1 MKAPIEPGGSIV
13 ESEALEVTPASDAEK
28 SVDISHKTFQ
38 FNPPMHNS
46 NLSIRPDMGNV
57 GQTASQFYDEKTAPS
72 GYTDKWAKEGLG
84 TLRLGR
90 IIQHS
95 VVPGPAGQMSRRW
108 GFRFLYNPTTISTAA
123 TRNDSFVIDPRSETN
138 QVVSGVGQNFQTVSF
153 TVLLDRLPDIASG
166 IPNGGRSQY
175 SPSLSKT
182 DRDGILRYGTHWDLE
197 ALFKVCN
204 GDWNLTDRGK
214 TANIGVLMPSNAR
227 LILGSGVNF
236 YGFVMGVTW
245 KDEMFLR
252 NMIPVRT
259 RVDITFRR
267 HVDMTID
274 QAKAAFPGLVS
285 DATDVPE
292 PDTGGGGS
300 TAADSVQGNSVRGP
314 VPGYN
319 KVTTAFGSKGSWWSS
334 GSHTGDDYG
343 MAGIKGQTVVA
354 TRGGTVKHVSNGG
367 TGGWG
372 GWAGK
377 HVVIQT
383 GDVEHGYCHM
393 SAVQYGLSKGQTIPA
408 GSVLGKVGTTGNSTG
423 NHLHYEE
430 RVSGRAR
437 RPLWGNKA

>member
-1 MKAPIEPGGSIV
+1 MRMPVDPGGSIV
-13 ESEALEVTPASDAEK
+13 ESEAAEVTPASDAEK
-28 SVDISHKTFQ
+28 SADISHKTFR
-38 FNPPMHNS
+38 FNPPMHS
-46 NLSIRPDMGNV
+46 ANLSVRPDMGNV

-123 TRNDSFVIDPRSETN
+123 SRNDSFVIDPRSETN
-138 QVVSGVGQNFQTVSF
+138 QVVSGVSQNFQTVSF

-166 IPNGGRSQY
+166 IPNGGKNQY
-175 SPSLSKT
+175 SPSLSKS

-245 KDEMFLR
+245 KDEMFLG

-259 RVDITFRR
+259 RADITFRR

-274 QAKAAFPGLVS
+274 QAKAAFPGMVS
-285 DATDVPE
+285 DATDSPAD
-292 PDTGGGGS
+292 PNSGS
-300 TAADSVQGNSVRGP
+300 GDSSVGNNRDAP
-314 VPGYN
+314 VPGHN
-319 KVTTAFGSKGSWWSS
+319 RVTTGFYGYS
-334 GSHTGDDYG
+334 GHNGWDYAVPTGTSVHATHG
-343 MAGIKGQTVVA
+343 GVVERIRYL
-354 TRGGTVKHVSNGG
+354 TNSY
-367 TGGWG
+367 
-372 GWAGK
+372 GK
-377 HVVIQT
+377 HVFVRYGNVQMIYAHLSAINSGLREGASINS
-383 GDVEHGYCHM
+383 GDY
-393 SAVQYGLSKGQTIPA
+393 I
-408 GSVLGKVGTTGNSTG
+408 GKSGSTG
-423 NHLHYEE
+423 RSTGPHLHYEE
-430 RVSGRAR
+430 RVSGTSRIPQFANNTGR
-437 RPLWGNKA
+437 VR